1 MKSVNIRSLKHETG
15 KVLQRVGLG
24 ESIVIRR
31 RNQPVAVLR
40 PLEPERGSTACPDFR
55 KRLRAAYGDVALSE
69 TATELL
75 GEERGDR

>member
-1 MKSVNIRSLKHETG
+1 MKSVNIRTLKHETG
-15 KVLQRVGLG
+15 EILQRVGLG

-31 RNQPVAVLR
+31 RNQPLAALK
-40 PLEPERGSTACPDFR
+40 PLEPEGRGTACPDFR

-75 GEERGDR
+75 GEERGNR